1 MRLTDAIISVTDRR
15 QKMQHILGID
25 VSKDKLDVILLS
37 EGKKYHKTITNDQK
51 SFEYLERWLETR
63 HVPKVHACMEAT
75 GQYGEEIAE
84 YFYERD
90 HLVSVVNP
98 ARIKRYGE
106 SKLHRNKTD
115 KADADLI
122 AEFCL
127 KEKPGPWEPLS
138 PEMKHLRAL
147 IRRLRAL
154 KANLHQENNRLK
166 SGEKDEW
173 VIDDLKTHIEFL
185 NKRIKAIKA
194 EIDDF
199 VKRTPNIKSQHD
211 LLTSIPG
218 IGDLTAS
225 TLLAEIGD
233 FTAFENAPQLAA
245 YAGLNPKGHRS
256 GSSVNKKARISKE
269 GRAELRC
276 CLYMPAVVALS
287 CNPVIQSLSERLR
300 ERHLQKME
308 IVVASMRK
316 LLHLAYGVIKTQL
329 PFDPNYGAQFDFS
342 S

>member
-1 MRLTDAIISVTDRR
+1 
-15 QKMQHILGID
+15 MQNILGID

-37 EGKKYHKTITNDQK
+37 EGRKYHKTINNDQK
-51 SFEYLERWLETR
+51 GFKYLERWLETR
-63 HVPKVHACMEAT
+63 QVGKVHACMEST
-75 GQYGEEIAE
+75 GQYGEGIAE
-84 YFYERD
+84 YLYERD
-90 HLVSVVNP
+90 HLVSVLNP

-115 KADADLI
+115 KADAGLI

-127 KEKPGPWEPLS
+127 KEKPGKWEPLS
-138 PEMKHLRAL
+138 PEIKHLRAL

-154 KANLHQENNRLK
+154 KATRNQENNRLK
-166 SGEKDEW
+166 SGEKDAW
-173 VIDDLKTHIEFL
+173 VIEDLNRHIKFL
-185 NKRIKAIKA
+185 DERIEAVKK
-194 EIDDF
+194 EIDEF
-199 VKRTPNIKSQHD
+199 VQQTPSLKSQRD
-211 LLTSIPG
+211 LLISIPG
-218 IGDLTAS
+218 IGNLTAC

-233 FTAFENAPQLAA
+233 FSAFENAPQLAA
-245 YAGLNPKGHRS
+245 YAGLNPTSHRS

-269 GRAELRC
+269 GRKELRC

-287 CNPVIQSLSERLR
+287 CNPVIKSLSERLR
-300 ERHLQKME
+300 ERHLLKME